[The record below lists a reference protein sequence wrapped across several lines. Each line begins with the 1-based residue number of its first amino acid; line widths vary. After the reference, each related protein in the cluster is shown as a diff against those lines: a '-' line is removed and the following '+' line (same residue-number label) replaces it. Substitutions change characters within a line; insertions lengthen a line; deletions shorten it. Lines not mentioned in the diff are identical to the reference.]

1 MLDLLHI
8 ENIAIIEQAD
18 ISFRPGFN
26 VLTGETG
33 AGKSIVIDALSAVLG
48 QRASREL
55 IRTGADHAFVSAV
68 FSGIPQGLGA
78 DLGVADAEEWLLQR
92 EIYVDGKNVCRLN
105 GRPMTVTQLRT
116 LGSRLLNIHGQH
128 DGQQLLDEA
137 QHILYLDQY
146 GRYMPLQAAYQ
157 EKYSAL
163 QRIEN
168 QISALQMD
176 EAEKA
181 RRIDTLQFQI
191 QDLERANL
199 QSGEEEE
206 LLERRNL
213 LRNSEKII
221 SAVQGA
227 DYCLNGDDQREGA
240 LSLLR
245 QAQEQ
250 LSTVRGL
257 GDSFAQLTER
267 INAVYSELY
276 DIAYTVQDKKDE
288 LDFAPGELDTV
299 ELRCDQLYRLK
310 KKYGATVEDM
320 MAYLEKCRQ
329 ELDQIA
335 FADDTLA
342 QLQKHREKALKEA
355 LAAARELSQ
364 QRKAAAQSLEK
375 QILTELQEL
384 NMGSI
389 RFQVAFVE
397 KKLDATGMDEVR
409 FLMSANVGEELRP
422 IQKIA
427 SGGELARIMLAMK
440 NVFSQQEKLG
450 TMVFDE
456 VDTGV
461 SGRAAQKVAEKMAKI
476 SRQKQVLCVTHLPQI
491 AAMARAKQPGLL
503 VVDRT
508 IHGKYENYQ
517 TPEQKIPEHQL
528 PYPWES
534 CVTLTTDWGWVK
546 NPVYKTPNRIISILM
561 EVVAKG
567 GNLLLGVGPTAEGL
581 IEQPTVK
588 RLQEIGRWMQKN
600 GKAIYHTRITPNYHC
615 GNVWFTAD
623 KNGRTL
629 YALYAL
635 PEGETLPAVIDL
647 F

>member
-146 GRYMPLQAAYQ
+146 GRYMPLQSAYQ

-329 ELDQIA
+329 ELDQITL
-335 FADDTLA
+335 ADDTLA

-355 LAAARELSQ
+355 LASARELSQ

-375 QILTELQEL
+375 QILTELKEL

-389 RFQVAFVE
+389 RFQVAFAE

-461 SGRAAQKVAEKMAKI
+461 SGRAAQKVAEKIANI
-476 SRQKQVLCVTHLPQI
+476 SRQKQVLCVTHLPQL
-491 AAMARAKQPGLL
+491 AAMADTHFS
-503 VVDRT
+503 V
-508 IHGKYENYQ
+508 E
-517 TPEQKIPEHQL
+517 
-528 PYPWES
+528 
-534 CVTLTTDWGWVK
+534 
-546 NPVYKTPNRIISILM
+546 
-561 EVVAKG
+561 KG
-567 GNLLLGVGPTAEGL
+567 VSG
-581 IEQPTVK
+581 
-588 RLQEIGRWMQKN
+588 
-600 GKAIYHTRITPNYHC
+600 
-615 GNVWFTAD
+615 
-623 KNGRTL
+623 GRTFTRVQEL
-629 YALYAL
+629 TRQQRREELARLTGSGQTSQTMIDSAEELLSAADAFKKAL
-635 PEGETLPAVIDL
+635 V
-647 F
+647 

>member
-128 DGQQLLDEA
+128 DGQQLLDET

-146 GRYMPLQAAYQ
+146 GRYMPLQIAYQ

-299 ELRCDQLYRLK
+299 ELRCDQPYRLK

-329 ELDQIA
+329 ELDQITL
-335 FADDTLA
+335 ADDTLA

-476 SRQKQVLCVTHLPQI
+476 SRQKQVLCVTHLPQL
-491 AAMARAKQPGLL
+491 AAMADTHFS
-503 VVDRT
+503 V
-508 IHGKYENYQ
+508 E
-517 TPEQKIPEHQL
+517 
-528 PYPWES
+528 
-534 CVTLTTDWGWVK
+534 
-546 NPVYKTPNRIISILM
+546 
-561 EVVAKG
+561 KG
-567 GNLLLGVGPTAEGL
+567 VSG
-581 IEQPTVK
+581 
-588 RLQEIGRWMQKN
+588 
-600 GKAIYHTRITPNYHC
+600 
-615 GNVWFTAD
+615 
-623 KNGRTL
+623 GRTFTRVQEL
-629 YALYAL
+629 TRQQRREELARLTGSGQTSQTMIDSAEELLSAADAFKKAL
-635 PEGETLPAVIDL
+635 V
-647 F
+647 

>member
-128 DGQQLLDEA
+128 DGQQLLDET

-146 GRYMPLQAAYQ
+146 GRYMPLQTAYQ

-329 ELDQIA
+329 ELDQITL
-335 FADDTLA
+335 ADDTLA

-389 RFQVAFVE
+389 RCQVAFAE

-476 SRQKQVLCVTHLPQI
+476 SRQKQVLCVTHLPQL
-491 AAMARAKQPGLL
+491 AAMADTHFS
-503 VVDRT
+503 V
-508 IHGKYENYQ
+508 E
-517 TPEQKIPEHQL
+517 
-528 PYPWES
+528 
-534 CVTLTTDWGWVK
+534 
-546 NPVYKTPNRIISILM
+546 
-561 EVVAKG
+561 KG
-567 GNLLLGVGPTAEGL
+567 VSG
-581 IEQPTVK
+581 
-588 RLQEIGRWMQKN
+588 
-600 GKAIYHTRITPNYHC
+600 
-615 GNVWFTAD
+615 
-623 KNGRTL
+623 GRTFTRVQEL
-629 YALYAL
+629 TRQQRREELARLTGSGQTSQTMIDSAEELLSAADAFKKAL
-635 PEGETLPAVIDL
+635 V
-647 F
+647 

>member
-146 GRYMPLQAAYQ
+146 GRYMPLQNAYQ

-276 DIAYTVQDKKDE
+276 DIAYTVQDKKEE

-329 ELDQIA
+329 ELDQITL
-335 FADDTLA
+335 ADDTLA

-476 SRQKQVLCVTHLPQI
+476 SRQKQVLCVTHLPQL
-491 AAMARAKQPGLL
+491 AAMADTHFS
-503 VVDRT
+503 V
-508 IHGKYENYQ
+508 E
-517 TPEQKIPEHQL
+517 
-528 PYPWES
+528 
-534 CVTLTTDWGWVK
+534 
-546 NPVYKTPNRIISILM
+546 
-561 EVVAKG
+561 KG
-567 GNLLLGVGPTAEGL
+567 VSG
-581 IEQPTVK
+581 
-588 RLQEIGRWMQKN
+588 
-600 GKAIYHTRITPNYHC
+600 
-615 GNVWFTAD
+615 
-623 KNGRTL
+623 GRTFTRVQEL
-629 YALYAL
+629 TRQQRREELARLTGSGQTSQTMIDSAEELLSAADAFKKAL
-635 PEGETLPAVIDL
+635 V
-647 F
+647 

>member
-146 GRYMPLQAAYQ
+146 GRYMPLQIAYQ

-342 QLQKHREKALKEA
+342 QLQKHREKALREA
-355 LAAARELSQ
+355 LAAARDLSQ

-476 SRQKQVLCVTHLPQI
+476 SRQKQVLCVTHLPQL
-491 AAMARAKQPGLL
+491 AAMADTHFS
-503 VVDRT
+503 V
-508 IHGKYENYQ
+508 E
-517 TPEQKIPEHQL
+517 
-528 PYPWES
+528 
-534 CVTLTTDWGWVK
+534 
-546 NPVYKTPNRIISILM
+546 
-561 EVVAKG
+561 KG
-567 GNLLLGVGPTAEGL
+567 VSG
-581 IEQPTVK
+581 
-588 RLQEIGRWMQKN
+588 
-600 GKAIYHTRITPNYHC
+600 
-615 GNVWFTAD
+615 
-623 KNGRTL
+623 GRTFTRVQEL
-629 YALYAL
+629 TRQQRREELARLTGSGQTSQTMIDSAEELLSAADAFKKAL
-635 PEGETLPAVIDL
+635 V
-647 F
+647 

>member
-128 DGQQLLDEA
+128 DGQQLLDET

-146 GRYMPLQAAYQ
+146 GRYMPLQIAYQ

-276 DIAYTVQDKKDE
+276 DIAYTVQDRKDE

-329 ELDQIA
+329 ELDQITL
-335 FADDTLA
+335 ADDTLA

-476 SRQKQVLCVTHLPQI
+476 SRQKQVLCVTHLPQL
-491 AAMARAKQPGLL
+491 AAMADTHFS
-503 VVDRT
+503 V
-508 IHGKYENYQ
+508 E
-517 TPEQKIPEHQL
+517 
-528 PYPWES
+528 
-534 CVTLTTDWGWVK
+534 
-546 NPVYKTPNRIISILM
+546 
-561 EVVAKG
+561 KG
-567 GNLLLGVGPTAEGL
+567 VSG
-581 IEQPTVK
+581 
-588 RLQEIGRWMQKN
+588 
-600 GKAIYHTRITPNYHC
+600 
-615 GNVWFTAD
+615 
-623 KNGRTL
+623 GRTFTRVQEL
-629 YALYAL
+629 TRQQRREELARLTGSGQTSQTMIDSAEELLSAADAFKKAL
-635 PEGETLPAVIDL
+635 V
-647 F
+647 

>member
-68 FSGIPQGLGA
+68 FSGIPQGLGQ
-78 DLGVADAEEWLLQR
+78 DLGIADAEEWLLQR
-92 EIYVDGKNVCRLN
+92 EIYADGKNVCRLN

-116 LGSRLLNIHGQH
+116 LGNRLLNIHGQH
-128 DGQQLLDEA
+128 DGQQLLDET

-146 GRYMPLQAAYQ
+146 VRYTPLQSAYQ

-163 QRIEN
+163 QKIES

-176 EAEKA
+176 ESEKA

-213 LRNSEKII
+213 LRNSEKFI
-221 SAVQGA
+221 SAIQGA

-250 LSTVRGL
+250 LTSVRGL
-257 GDSFAQLTER
+257 SDSFAQLTER
-267 INAVYSELY
+267 LDAVYSEVY

-288 LDFAPGELDTV
+288 FDFAPGELDAV
-299 ELRCDQLYRLK
+299 EGRCDQLYRLK

-320 MAYLEKCRQ
+320 LAYLEKCRQ
-329 ELDQIA
+329 ELNQIA

-342 QLQKHREKALKEA
+342 QLQKRREKALQEA

-364 QRKAAAQSLEK
+364 QRKAAARSLEK
-375 QILTELQEL
+375 QILTELREL

-389 RFQVAFVE
+389 RFEVAFAE
-397 KKLDATGMDEVR
+397 KTPDASGIDEVR

-440 NVFSQQEKLG
+440 NVFSQQEKIG

-476 SRQKQVLCVTHLPQI
+476 SRQKQVLCVTHLPQL
-491 AAMARAKQPGLL
+491 AAMADTHFS
-503 VVDRT
+503 V
-508 IHGKYENYQ
+508 E
-517 TPEQKIPEHQL
+517 
-528 PYPWES
+528 
-534 CVTLTTDWGWVK
+534 
-546 NPVYKTPNRIISILM
+546 
-561 EVVAKG
+561 KG
-567 GNLLLGVGPTAEGL
+567 VSG
-581 IEQPTVK
+581 
-588 RLQEIGRWMQKN
+588 
-600 GKAIYHTRITPNYHC
+600 
-615 GNVWFTAD
+615 
-623 KNGRTL
+623 GRTFTRVQEL
-629 YALYAL
+629 TRQQRREELARLTGGGQVSQTMLDSAEEL
-635 PEGETLPAVIDL
+635 LSAADAFKKTLA
-647 F
+647 

>member
-146 GRYMPLQAAYQ
+146 GRYMPLQIAYQ

-227 DYCLNGDDQREGA
+227 DYCLNGDDRREGA

-250 LSTVRGL
+250 LSAVRGL

-389 RFQVAFVE
+389 RFQVAFAE
-397 KKLDATGMDEVR
+397 KKLDVSGMDEVR

-476 SRQKQVLCVTHLPQI
+476 SRQKQVLCVTHLPQL
-491 AAMARAKQPGLL
+491 AAMADTHFS
-503 VVDRT
+503 V
-508 IHGKYENYQ
+508 E
-517 TPEQKIPEHQL
+517 
-528 PYPWES
+528 
-534 CVTLTTDWGWVK
+534 
-546 NPVYKTPNRIISILM
+546 
-561 EVVAKG
+561 KG
-567 GNLLLGVGPTAEGL
+567 VSG
-581 IEQPTVK
+581 
-588 RLQEIGRWMQKN
+588 
-600 GKAIYHTRITPNYHC
+600 
-615 GNVWFTAD
+615 
-623 KNGRTL
+623 GRTFTRVQEL
-629 YALYAL
+629 TRQQRREELARLTGSGQTSQTMIDSAEELLSAADAFKKAL
-635 PEGETLPAVIDL
+635 V
-647 F
+647 